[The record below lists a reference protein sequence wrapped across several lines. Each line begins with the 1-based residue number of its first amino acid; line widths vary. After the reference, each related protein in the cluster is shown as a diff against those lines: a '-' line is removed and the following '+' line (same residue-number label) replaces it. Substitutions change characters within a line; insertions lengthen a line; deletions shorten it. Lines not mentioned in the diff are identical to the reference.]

1 VRVFGWPENLVPT
14 SKQRMH
20 EFFGLKVKRNN
31 GLSSP

>member
-1 VRVFGWPENLVPT
+1 
-14 SKQRMH
+14 MH